1 MGRPAAA
8 GGSRRPAAGN
18 NDDGAEVFDFLAAIV
33 NDMELASGRADMEL
47 RGKIEELRAV
57 SSASVAQ
64 TNASM
69 EQMQQQFAALSRR
82 LGDLDRRVT
91 SAMQDPTMRLV
102 LQGSAPLF
110 SPTLREER
118 ERVEE
123 RGTQGDL
130 ERGGEG
136 SRRQGDM
143 ERGEGSQGVGRD
155 EEERREGGGEAGGLE
170 GREEVE
176 RLVTTRG
183 GKVRGVRKVGEGVM
197 VLGAVV
203 MLVKAPAVLEKD
215 AQQLQQLSVPSSFDY
230 NEKMKRQMANPY
242 EYHHELGIY
251 YTRVHK
257 NIIAGS
263 QPQTPADIDRLQKDE
278 GVKVILNLQQ
288 DHDIS
293 YWGVDIGGIVKR
305 CKEVGV
311 EHHRRPA
318 VDFDPNSLRRELP
331 RMVAVIAKAVAE
343 GKTIYVHCTAGLGRS
358 PAAVIAYLFWFS
370 EPKMDLNAAY
380 EHVTSLRPCGPKKD
394 AIRGATYDLAKNSP
408 YQPQFEHLPDFAFTD
423 VAQWE
428 RDLIRQRVWGLV

>member
-1 MGRPAAA
+1 MATALATCPSVPRAFSGSSAALRPQKASEKSISSLRVSFPAARVDV
-8 GGSRRPAAGN
+8 S
-18 NDDGAEVFDFLAAIV
+18 
-33 NDMELASGRADMEL
+33 L
-47 RGKIEELRAV
+47 RSAV
-57 SSASVAQ
+57 SSRA
-64 TNASM
+64 
-69 EQMQQQFAALSRR
+69 
-82 LGDLDRRVT
+82 
-91 SAMQDPTMRLV
+91 
-102 LQGSAPLF
+102 
-110 SPTLREER
+110 
-118 ERVEE
+118 
-123 RGTQGDL
+123 
-130 ERGGEG
+130 
-136 SRRQGDM
+136 
-143 ERGEGSQGVGRD
+143 
-155 EEERREGGGEAGGLE
+155 
-170 GREEVE
+170 
-176 RLVTTRG
+176 
-183 GKVRGVRKVGEGVM
+183 VRCQ
-197 VLGAVV
+197 
-203 MLVKAPAVLEKD
+203 APAALEKD

-230 NEKMKRQMANPY
+230 NEMMKRQMANPY

-257 NIIAGS
+257 NIIVGS

-305 CKEVGV
+305 CKEMGV

-343 GKTIYVHCTAGLGRS
+343 GKTVYVHCTAGLGRS

-370 EPKMDLNAAY
+370 EPKRDLNAAY

-408 YQPQFEHLPDFAFTD
+408 YQPQFEHLPDFAFTE